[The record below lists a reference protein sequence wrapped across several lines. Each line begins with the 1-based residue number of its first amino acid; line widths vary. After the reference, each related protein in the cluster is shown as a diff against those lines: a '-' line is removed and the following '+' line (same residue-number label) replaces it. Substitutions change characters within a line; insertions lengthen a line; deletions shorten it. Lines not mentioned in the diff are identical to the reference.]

1 LIIKAHPQAVNI
13 DRWIMGN
20 LVTNV
25 THIEMTSEARPK
37 PLDATIQIAR
47 NIA

>member
-1 LIIKAHPQAVNI
+1 LIIKAHPLAVNI

-25 THIEMTSEARPK
+25 TTSEVRQNQ
-37 PLDATIQIAR
+37 LDATIQIAR

>member
-1 LIIKAHPQAVNI
+1 LIIKAHPLAVNI

-25 THIEMTSEARPK
+25 THIEMTSEVRQNQ
-37 PLDATIQIAR
+37 LDATIQIAR